1 MADNVRSTRNEY
13 VVAEWSESPFTAYDR
28 RGDRV
33 LHRVRLLAYGGAG
46 VDVVHEVKDE
56 ERQDE
61 WVTKDAYEARQH
73 GIRKESKTSE
83 WWS

>member
-1 MADNVRSTRNEY
+1 
-13 VVAEWSESPFTAYDR
+13 
-28 RGDRV
+28 
-33 LHRVRLLAYGGAG
+33 
-46 VDVVHEVKDE
+46 VVHEVKDE

-73 GIRKESKTSE
+73 GIRKESMNSE